1 MSLLI
6 KALDKAEQ
14 GKKAEEQTSGAGEL
28 SLEPISGDAPSGPA
42 SESPIQTAQMHQQA
56 ASTVFAAKQPQ
67 ASSGGASRKIVLIAA
82 IALFV
87 MLLIGFQVYNYIQ
100 ALSKPELILP
110 RPVAAA
116 APQAADMQ
124 PATAPTV
131 DPAEAVPSATA
142 DAGQPSTSTVTETAA
157 QPTPSASASAP
168 AKQENASP
176 SAAANTAQPS
186 SKSAMAEPS
195 AQMTAQTAAQASANA
210 ATKVPAQSKTAPMVF
225 GEPVKAR
232 KDTALEITKNNAGPR
247 VSPDLMAAYRAF
259 NAGDD
264 LAAQELYRKVLHS
277 DVRNVDA
284 LLGMA
289 AIAQR
294 QGRTQDAMGWFGKV
308 LEVEPR
314 NPIAEAAMVNAVA
327 QADPVTTES
336 RLKNL
341 LAQQP
346 NAANLHAALGN
357 LYTERGQWSS
367 AQQSYFEAHR
377 LDPGNPEYAFNLAV
391 SLDQLGKPSLA
402 LEYYKKTLALMQ
414 RNISTAIDRHQLEAR
429 ISQLQ

>member
-14 GKKAEEQTSGAGEL
+14 AKKGETQTSSGEL
-28 SLEPISGDAPSGPA
+28 SLEPIGDAQPQGVA
-42 SESPIQTAQMHQQA
+42 AETLADSPQMRQQA
-56 ASTVFAAKQPQ
+56 ASTVFAAKQSQ
-67 ASSGGASRKIVLIAA
+67 ARPGGASNKILLIAA

-87 MLLIGFQVYNYIQ
+87 ILLIGFQVYNYIQ

-116 APQAADMQ
+116 APQPANTQGASTQTDSTQTAEPSAAAPATPVETSQ
-124 PATAPTV
+124 PAT
-131 DPAEAVPSATA
+131 
-142 DAGQPSTSTVTETAA
+142 GNAA
-157 QPTPSASASAP
+157 QAALTASAP
-168 AKQENASP
+168 ASADQVASSSP
-176 SAAANTAQPS
+176 AAAQPS
-186 SKSAMAEPS
+186 SKSAMAELPIEPS
-195 AQMTAQTAAQASANA
+195 AQMPAKASGK
-210 ATKVPAQSKTAPMVF
+210 TSTPAKPAPMVF
-225 GEPVKAR
+225 GEPVNEH
-232 KDTALEITKNNAGPR
+232 KDGALEITKNSPGPR
-247 VSPDLMAAYRAF
+247 VSPDLMTAYRAF
-259 NAGDD
+259 KAGDD
-264 LAAQELYRKVLHS
+264 AGAQELYRKVLRG
-277 DVRNVDA
+277 DLRNVDA

-294 QGRTQDAMGWFGKV
+294 QGRAQDAMGWYGKV

-314 NPIAEAAMVNAVA
+314 NPIAEAAMVNAVG
-327 QADPVTTES
+327 QTDPVATES

-346 NAANLHAALGN
+346 NAANLHAALGS

-377 LDPGNPEYAFNLAV
+377 LEPGNPEYAFNLAV
-391 SLDQLGKPSLA
+391 SLDQMGKPTLA
-402 LEYYKKTLALMQ
+402 LEYYKKTLELIQ
-414 RNISTAIDRHQLEAR
+414 RTNSTSIDRRQLETR

>member
-28 SLEPISGDAPSGPA
+28 SLEPIGGEAPSAAA
-42 SESPIQTAQMHQQA
+42 SEAPIQTAQMHQQA

-67 ASSGGASRKIVLIAA
+67 ARSGVASRKILLIAA

-100 ALSKPELILP
+100 ALSKPELIMP

-116 APQAADMQ
+116 APQPADTQTAEPSPAVPAAPAAMSPPAADSAAQ
-124 PATAPTV
+124 PGLSAGASAPA
-131 DPAEAVPSATA
+131 DQQASSPSATA
-142 DAGQPSTSTVTETAA
+142 LASTNHVAQPSPKSAIGEQSVE
-157 QPTPSASASAP
+157 PSAPASANASTKSSAP
-168 AKQENASP
+168 AKP
-176 SAAANTAQPS
+176 
-186 SKSAMAEPS
+186 
-195 AQMTAQTAAQASANA
+195 
-210 ATKVPAQSKTAPMVF
+210 APMVF
-225 GEPVKAR
+225 GEPVKSG
-232 KDTALEITKNNAGPR
+232 KDAALEITKNNPAPR

-264 LAAQELYRKVLHS
+264 LAAQELYRKVLHG

-314 NPIAEAAMVNAVA
+314 NPIAEAGMVNAVA